1 MSIDF
6 MMPANVLE
14 VRDKIRAFI
23 KDEIDPAEKEIRK
36 TQRWREGIGELRRKA
51 KAQGLWCPHMPPE
64 FGGMRPQ
71 PARLVHPQRAG
82 ARRRQHAYDAALR
95 DAGAEGKISASVM

>member
-1 MSIDF
+1 
-6 MMPANVLE
+6 MPANVLE

-36 TQRWREGIGELRRKA
+36 TQNWREGIRELRRKA

-64 FGGMRPQ
+64 FGGMGLGPLAMASSLRLSARKRLSRPS
-71 PARLVHPQRAG
+71 RLT
-82 ARRRQHAYDAALR
+82 
-95 DAGAEGKISASVM
+95 